1 MTQDILDK
9 VEHLSAQKRLIGLAF
24 LMGAVPLVSALVAQY
39 IFHLNPCHLCIL
51 QRIPYAAMAV
61 VMLGV
66 WLRAA
71 KLSARAV
78 AISLWLCVLALV
90 VDSGMAVYHVAVEQH
105 WITGPGGCTA
115 QSAANMTLEELKA
128 QIMGTPVAM
137 CDNPSFYFMGLTM
150 AAWNVVYAFGAAV
163 VLVSMVRRQ
172 KKDGV

>member
-90 VDSGMAVYHVAVEQH
+90 VDSD
-105 WITGPGGCTA
+105 
-115 QSAANMTLEELKA
+115 MTLEELKA